1 MLFKVG
7 TSALPDHLEE
17 LLAFA
22 QLLYDIDLFFRLVI
36 LDDLDDVRVLESLQQ
51 LYLVI
56 DASNL

>member
-7 TSALPDHLEE
+7 TSALPDPSEE

-36 LDDLDDVRVLESLQQ
+36 LDDLDDVWVLESLQQ